1 MSSERR
7 TIRPFK
13 IDSRLERSL
22 ENAVLHY
29 GDLECEAG
37 ASVLVTTEY
46 ARRAPTLRWCSDG
59 GFDDFKRNVR
69 VGATDSGFDPALLAF
84 VVTARTGSLKTCE
97 IVLCHPVSDCHDLS
111 NPSPI
116 GERPDGT
123 RWDAFSADSHGAF
136 VDAYVVLTR
145 DVNVSPEH
153 PLRPSRAGTWL
164 AHASFRLRC
173 ESDAELFR
181 PLPLDDED
189 RELLKLPKGTVS
201 FTDVDSDVA
210 DPSSGVESARFWVD
224 KALLEAVD
232 AQAHSPRAA
241 HVQRQM
247 MAAFLTDVIAAYA
260 ARGAD
265 QDGPTPYDAYEDLK
279 ESLIGRVARLLADRS
294 KPRRD
299 RDDVLRLCRREPAKA
314 AALAQHVCA
323 LLPAALKSLES
334 QE

>member
-7 TIRPFK
+7 TIRPFR
-13 IDSRLERSL
+13 IAPRLERSL

-37 ASVLVTTEY
+37 ESVLVTTEY
-46 ARRAPTLRWCSDG
+46 ARHVPKLRWCAAAD
-59 GFDDFKRNVR
+59 FDDFKRNVR
-69 VGATDSGFDPALLAF
+69 LGATDSGFDPAWLAF

-97 IVLCHPVSDCHDLS
+97 IVLCHPVSGCQSLS
-111 NPSPI
+111 NPSAI

-136 VDAYVVLTR
+136 VDVYVALTR

-164 AHASFRLRC
+164 AHASFRVRC

-189 RELLKLPKGTVS
+189 RMRLQLPKRTAS
-201 FTDVDSDVA
+201 FTEVDSDVA
-210 DPSSGVESARFWVD
+210 DPSAGVESARFWVD
-224 KALLEAVD
+224 KALLEAID
-232 AQAHSPRAA
+232 AQARSPRAA

-260 ARGAD
+260 AREAD
-265 QDGPTPYDAYEDLK
+265 QDGPGTYEDLK
-279 ESLIGRVARLLADRS
+279 ESLIGRVARLLADQS

-299 RDDVLRLCRREPAKA
+299 RDDVLSLCSRDPAKA
-314 AALAQHVCA
+314 VALVQDVCA
-323 LLPAALKSLES
+323 LLPAALESLES